1 MTNAP
6 VSHCDL
12 LPTVAQAAE
21 MDYSKYGSGPSA
33 FDLSQDELRERTM
46 WVRGKDEKGKDIY
59 NLYTYTGDILA
70 LITQIDEVPLEVK
83 EMYESYF

>member
-1 MTNAP
+1 
-6 VSHCDL
+6 
-12 LPTVAQAAE
+12 
-21 MDYSKYGSGPSA
+21 
-33 FDLSQDELRERTM
+33 M

-70 LITQIDEVPLEVK
+70 LITQIDEGPSEVK

>member
-1 MTNAP
+1 
-6 VSHCDL
+6 
-12 LPTVAQAAE
+12 
-21 MDYSKYGSGPSA
+21 MDYSKYGSGRSA
-33 FDLSQDELRERTM
+33 FDLSQDELRERTL

-70 LITQIDEVPLEVK
+70 LITQIDEGPSEVK